1 MWKGVCHREHRMFSE
16 LQVAQCG
23 LSTGYM
29 RTSDGRWSRKIT
41 RATFAVLRDL
51 NFGLWD
57 MGYTTEFQAGDWC
70 DQNCPL
76 EKLIT
81 LECWRPVVG
90 EWEWT
95 HKLVRKLLVRN
106 QLGRNKL
113 RRNKWFHFSEEVS
126 DSTRAFLGGQRGYT
140 IFQRGEILFTTMPSE
155 WLLLNKG
162 SLDLPHAD
170 QFGYAKVDWSWFLER
185 KLESR
190 IFCA

>member
-29 RTSDGRWSRKIT
+29 RTSDGQWSRKIT

-57 MGYTTEFQAGDWC
+57 MGYTAEFQAGDWC

-95 HKLVRKLLVRN
+95 RKLVRKLLVRN

-113 RRNKWFHFSEEVS
+113 RINKWFTSQKNWVIQQGLFLVVKEGIQFS
-126 DSTRAFLGGQRGYT
+126 RGMKFYSQPCLLSGSCY
-140 IFQRGEILFTTMPSE
+140 IKALWICTT
-155 WLLLNKG
+155 LT
-162 SLDLPHAD
+162 SLDM
-170 QFGYAKVDWSWFLER
+170 QR
-185 KLESR
+185 
-190 IFCA
+190 